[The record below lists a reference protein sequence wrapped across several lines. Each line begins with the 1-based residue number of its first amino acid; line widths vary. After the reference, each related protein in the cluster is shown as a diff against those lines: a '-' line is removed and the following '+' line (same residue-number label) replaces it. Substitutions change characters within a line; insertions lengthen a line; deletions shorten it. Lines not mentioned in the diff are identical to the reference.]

1 MKQTTKPSRGFTL
14 AEVLI
19 AIAIIGILAAIAVP
33 SYSEYIKRTHLN
45 IAAQKAE
52 HLQMLLQDYWEDNE
66 TYVEGDDDKLKKTLG
81 WASGDAN
88 ITSKVEVGTSGD
100 IKTSFK
106 ITISHPKVD
115 DEDVIIQ
122 YNRSL
127 PAQL

>member
-1 MKQTTKPSRGFTL
+1 VKYNKKPTGLTL
-14 AEVLI
+14 LEVMV

-66 TYVEGDDDKLKKTLG
+66 TYVAGDDDKLKETLG

-100 IKTSFK
+100 IKSSFK
-106 ITISHPKVD
+106 ITISHAKVD
-115 DEDVIIQ
+115 GEDVIIQ
-122 YNRSL
+122 YNRN
-127 PAQL
+127 